1 MSKIINIDPSIAR
14 VVNIN
19 PVGYNEHVEIKFTAN
34 ENWTG
39 NFEYTVYNS
48 EAKNSNV
55 KPTGAL
61 TIAGDLMT
69 LIIEPSTQGLYV
81 NSHYYEIVSVG
92 TKRVVFKGILKIVK

>member
-19 PVGYNEHVEIKFTAN
+19 PVGYGEHVEIKFTAN

-39 NFEYTVYNS
+39 DFEYTVYNS

-55 KPTGAL
+55 KPAGAL
-61 TIAGDLMT
+61 PIVEKVMT

-81 NSHYYEIVSVG
+81 NSHYYEIVSVS
-92 TKRVVFKGILKIVK
+92 TKRVLIKGLLKIVK